1 MAETREL
8 LEELMMD
15 ILLRLPMK
23 SVVRFRCVSTS
34 WCTLLSDPHFIF
46 KNFLLCS
53 NDDDDDVIDGI
64 ENNKNSSYM
73 LLTYKD
79 ATTMKFMSAFLSQ
92 DTLDVC
98 LTKDFP
104 HRMYIVGSC
113 NGLVCL
119 CSFEVYTIWNT
130 ATDETKVVPE
140 FQVIRPPSTR
150 ASTSNHGF
158 GFDPKTNDYKIV
170 RIVDLHL
177 DIDGYNYADD
187 RYREAQV
194 YSLKNDSWK
203 ILDDAFFASVEGT
216 PLWILTYSYGIETNG
231 ALYWVAIGEESHDT
245 LVSFDISSEEF
256 KHFQLPDFAI
266 LGCIEDGDCITLLS
280 FNNTLAMVVAD
291 ETQSQSEMG
300 TWTCKKWGDIFGD
313 RCWGIV
319 YIQPNYT
326 RI

>member
-53 NDDDDDVIDGI
+53 NDDDDDDDDVIDGI

-79 ATTMKFMSAFLSQ
+79 ATTMKFVYSLLSQ

-98 LTKDFP
+98 LTKNLP
-104 HRMYIVGSC
+104 NPSPWMYIVGSC

-119 CSFEVYTIWNT
+119 NSNEGYTIWNP
-130 ATDETKVVPE
+130 ATDEIKVVPE
-140 FQVIRPPSTR
+140 FQVIRPSR
-150 ASTSNHGF
+150 WASKSNHGF
-158 GFDPKTNDYKIV
+158 YFDPKTNDYKIV
-170 RIVDLHL
+170 RIVDLYL
-177 DIDGYNYADD
+177 DTGDD
-187 RYREAQV
+187 HYHGANNVDREAEV
-194 YSLKNDSWK
+194 YSLKNHSWK
-203 ILDDAFFASVEGT
+203 ILDDAFFPYVEGT
-216 PLWILTYSYGIETNG
+216 TCPYFIFSFPYGIETNG
-231 ALYWVAIGEESHDT
+231 ALYWVATGEPSHNT

-266 LGCIEDGDCITLLS
+266 VGDGNYITLLS

-291 ETQSQSEMG
+291 DTQSQSEMG

-313 RCWGIV
+313 R
-319 YIQPNYT
+319 
-326 RI
+326 